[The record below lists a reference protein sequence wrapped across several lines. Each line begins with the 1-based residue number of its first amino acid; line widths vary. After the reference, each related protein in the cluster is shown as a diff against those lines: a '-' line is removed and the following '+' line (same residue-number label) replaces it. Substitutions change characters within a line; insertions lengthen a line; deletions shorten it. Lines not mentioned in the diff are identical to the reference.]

1 MSSYLD
7 RIGAGLILSRPEVF
21 GFDFVPDLLV
31 GREDIQSEL
40 AAILAA

>member
-21 GFDFVPDLLV
+21 GFDYVPDLLV
-31 GREDIQSEL
+31 GREDIQSD
-40 AAILAA
+40 